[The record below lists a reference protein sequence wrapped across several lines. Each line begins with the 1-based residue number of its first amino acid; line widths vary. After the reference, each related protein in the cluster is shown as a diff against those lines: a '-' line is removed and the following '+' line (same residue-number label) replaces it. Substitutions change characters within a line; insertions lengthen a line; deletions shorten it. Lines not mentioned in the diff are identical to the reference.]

1 MSERDIEIINR
12 YTSGKYAELIKKSVK
27 FFGSIVS
34 VENDRFVFSNGMRLN
49 TRPKSLYE
57 RWAEEDK
64 VIEERG
70 GWGK

>member
-1 MSERDIEIINR
+1 MSERDVEIINR
-12 YTSGKYAELIKKSVK
+12 YTSGKYAELIKNCVRL
-27 FFGSIVS
+27 FGSIVR
-34 VENDRFVFSNGMRLN
+34 VENDMFIFSNGMSLY
-49 TRPKSLYE
+49 TRPKSLLE